1 MKRLVMI
8 GAMLAVLTLALPVTV
23 AAESCCDYEVGCC
36 CWEACCAERVVWY
49 EVSFY
54 ERVSTGLFFR
64 GVEMTSGV
72 WTHKYVE
79 AHDRNE
85 AAEMLGKEAGYG
97 CFVSRA
103 IGYEG

>member
-1 MKRLVMI
+1 MKKLLIMGALVVVMI
-8 GAMLAVLTLALPVTV
+8 GTTLPMV
-23 AAESCCDYEVGCC
+23 AEDCCEYEGACREV
-36 CWEACCAERVVWY
+36 CCAEQTYWF
-49 EVSFY
+49 EVSYF
-54 ERVSTGLFFR
+54 ERVPTGYFFH